1 MCVWGGAIIGTI
13 YHSNTIFNLT
23 IPYKESIPAIKSF
36 YGIDAI
42 AEDYPIWVQAIVV
55 IITIFSLTVLDG
67 RKGFFT
73 DQID

>member
-1 MCVWGGAIIGTI
+1 MITKSKEGRGGAIIGTI

-42 AEDYPIWVQAIVV
+42 AEDYPI
-55 IITIFSLTVLDG
+55 
-67 RKGFFT
+67 
-73 DQID
+73 